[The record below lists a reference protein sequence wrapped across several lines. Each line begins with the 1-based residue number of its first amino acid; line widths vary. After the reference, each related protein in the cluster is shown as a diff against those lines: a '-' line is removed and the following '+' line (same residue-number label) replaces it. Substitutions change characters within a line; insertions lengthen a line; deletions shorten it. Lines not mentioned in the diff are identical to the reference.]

1 VRLYLWVFSLHDDT
15 ILTLSRHLLALNR
28 RAVHPRQESFALV
41 SYVNASFFLSLRS
54 HTSLV
59 IYMHSMGQYGRNKNK
74 AREANPTP
82 PREVATPSAVS
93 KKQPS
98 LNDAHRTPNGY
109 HPMNDSAKKRTSE
122 SSLHSPNQQQ
132 SPKSP
137 GPASSRASTDA
148 ITHVYS
154 SQTRMNLPLI
164 FFSQGR
170 ACTAVGRTGLG

>member
-1 VRLYLWVFSLHDDT
+1 MGFFSSRRHDIDVISTSPGPQSQSSSPSPGIISSRFVR
-15 ILTLSRHLLALNR
+15 
-28 RAVHPRQESFALV
+28 
-41 SYVNASFFLSLRS
+41 VNASFFLSLRS

-74 AREANPTP
+74 ARDANPTP
-82 PREVATPSAVS
+82 PREVATPLAVS

-98 LNDAHRTPNGY
+98 LNDAPRTPNGY
-109 HPMNDSAKKRTSE
+109 QLMNDSAKKRTSE

-132 SPKSP
+132 APKSP

-148 ITHVYS
+148 ITHVCS

-164 FFSQGR
+164 FFSQGH